1 MDVQA
6 VPHGRP
12 TIAINAILLS
22 VAWTAVL
29 LRFYTRLRIM
39 KTVFWEDLLAVVSIV
54 RCVDNSF
61 DRDVLICVNTI

>member
-6 VPHGRP
+6 VPHGQP
-12 TIAINAILLS
+12 TIAINAILLG

-29 LRFYTRLRIM
+29 LRFYTRLRII

-54 RCVDNSF
+54 RCVDNSPG
-61 DRDVLICVNTI
+61 RYVLICVNTI